1 MGFIFQK
8 EMVLYFKPLNEKF
21 IVYMG
26 KDKHENEE
34 LIKYGFPIDI
44 WFHVDNLSS
53 AHVYLRLA
61 EGYTIDNIT
70 KETLEE
76 CLQLVKENSIEG
88 CKKERVSIVY
98 TPWENLLKKSS
109 MEVGQ
114 VGFKSEKA
122 VYKVHKISKVKDVL
136 KRIDKTM
143 VVKDVDLEAERDAYM
158 KEQSNIRK
166 KIYED
171 NQKQELE
178 EAKKRKEEY
187 KEKTYAFMD
196 KVGEETTN
204 KDDKDIDD
212 DFW

>member
-1 MGFIFQK
+1 MG
-8 EMVLYFKPLNEKF
+8 
-21 IVYMG
+21 
-26 KDKHENEE
+26 
-34 LIKYGFPIDI
+34 
-44 WFHVDNLSS
+44 
-53 AHVYLRLA
+53 YLRLA
-61 EGYTIDNIT
+61 DGYTIETIPQ
-70 KETLEE
+70 ETLNE

-114 VGFKSEKA
+114 VGFKSGKA

-143 VVKDVDLEAERDAYM
+143 VVKDVYLEAERDAYM

>member
-34 LIKYGFPIDI
+34 LIKYGFPVDI

-122 VYKVHKISKVKDVL
+122 VYK
-136 KRIDKTM
+136 
-143 VVKDVDLEAERDAYM
+143 EAERDAYM

>member
-1 MGFIFQK
+1 
-8 EMVLYFKPLNEKF
+8 
-21 IVYMG
+21 MG
-26 KDKHENEE
+26 KDKFENEE
-34 LIKYGFPIDI
+34 LIKYGFPVDI

-61 EGYTIDNIT
+61 EGYTIDTIP

-114 VGFKSEKA
+114 VGFKNEKEVMKA
-122 VYKVHKISKVKDVL
+122 HKISKVKDVL

-143 VVKDVDLEAERDAYM
+143 VVREVDLEAEREAYM
-158 KEQSNIRK
+158 KDLANKRK

-171 NQKQELE
+171 S
-178 EAKKRKEEY
+178 
-187 KEKTYAFMD
+187 
-196 KVGEETTN
+196 VN
-204 KDDKDIDD
+204 K
-212 DFW
+212 FLFLY

>member
-1 MGFIFQK
+1 MGD
-8 EMVLYFKPLNEKF
+8 
-21 IVYMG
+21 MG
-26 KDKHENEE
+26 KDKYENED

-61 EGYTIDNIT
+61 DGYTIETIPQ
-70 KETLEE
+70 ETLNE

-88 CKKERVSIVY
+88 CKKDKVSIVY

-122 VYKVHKISKVKDVL
+122 VITVHNITKVKDVL

-143 VVKDVDLEAERDAYM
+143 EVKSGDLEAEKEAFM
-158 KEQSNIRK
+158 KELSNKRK
-166 KIYED
+166 KLYDD
-171 NQKQELE
+171 NKKKEAE

-187 KEKTYAFMD
+187 KERTYDFMD
-196 KVGEETTN
+196 KMGEESSN